1 MEIITYVML
10 GFAVIAGLDRII
22 GNRFGLGAEL
32 ERGIHMLGPLT
43 LSMTGM
49 LILAPVIAGLLG
61 GAAESF
67 PDFLDFSIIPAS
79 LLANDMGG
87 APLATSLA
95 ADEVIGAF
103 NGLVVASMMG
113 CTVSFTIPYVL
124 GSTDKKYHADIIYGM
139 LCGVVTIP
147 VGCLV
152 AGMIAGIPLG
162 RLLLNLVPLILFAGL
177 VAAGILFLERIT
189 VKIFTVLGLVIQAL
203 VTVGLLAGIIEYL
216 TGFSLIPGTE
226 PLPAAMDVIINIAC
240 IMAGAFPLLY
250 LVRKLLAKPLR
261 MLGGKL
267 GINEAA
273 ALGLFSTL
281 ATSVATFGTVGE
293 MDRKGIVIN
302 SAFAVPTAFA
312 LVDHLAFT
320 LSYRPEWVPYMIA
333 GKLIA
338 GVLAVAL
345 AHVLYARKDQK

>member
-10 GFAVIAGLDRII
+10 GFAILAGLDRIL
-22 GNRFGLGAEL
+22 GNRLGLGAEL

-43 LSMTGM
+43 LSMAGM
-49 LILAPVIAGLLG
+49 LVLAPVIAGMLG
-61 GAAESF
+61 GAAASF
-67 PDFLDFSIIPAS
+67 PEFLDFSILPAS

-87 APLATSLA
+87 APLAVSLA
-95 ADEVIGAF
+95 ADAQIGAF

-113 CTVSFTIPYVL
+113 CTVSFTIPYAL
-124 GSTDKKYHADIIYGM
+124 GSTDKKHHADIIYGM

-147 VGCLV
+147 LGSLA
-152 AGMIAGIPLG
+152 AGLIAGIPAG
-162 RLLLNLVPLILFAGL
+162 KLLLNLVPLILFAAL
-177 VAAGILFLERIT
+177 VAAGILFFERVT
-189 VKIFTVLGLVIQAL
+189 VKIFTVLGFIIQAL
-203 VTVGLLAGIIEYL
+203 VTIGLLVGIIEYL

-240 IMAGAFPLLY
+240 IMAGAFPVLY
-250 LVRKLLAKPLR
+250 LVRRLLSKPLR
-261 MLGGKL
+261 LLGGKL
-267 GINEAA
+267 GINETA

-281 ATSVATFGTVGE
+281 ATSVATFGTVGG
-293 MDRKGIVIN
+293 MDRKGIVVN
-302 SAFAVPTAFA
+302 AAFAVPAAFA

-338 GVLAVAL
+338 GVLAVVL
-345 AHVLYARKDQK
+345 AHILYERRDQK